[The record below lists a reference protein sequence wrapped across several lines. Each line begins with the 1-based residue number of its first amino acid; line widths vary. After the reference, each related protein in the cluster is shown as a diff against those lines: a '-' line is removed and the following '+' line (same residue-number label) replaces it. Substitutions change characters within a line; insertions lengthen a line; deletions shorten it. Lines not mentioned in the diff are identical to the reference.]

1 VDGGKRT
8 AFSAPIAVEYL
19 LAGHGVHGREAS
31 TSLYQPAGQIVQLP
45 SGNPPN
51 LQTKMIGAGN
61 QTQLGTATAG
71 CTGVAV
77 AYQGTRTGLHPARQ
91 VQSSGSL
98 LPAGDVAFVGQS
110 RHVDESLA
118 ATTVEN
124 LSAEQ
129 SVHAAGPMVSL
140 KDPAGQACHIM
151 FSFRSIPHG
160 SHRKSTSIE
169 ARTGDGQKP
178 CMAHRRHQ

>member
-8 AFSAPIAVEYL
+8 AFSAPIAVEYV

-51 LQTKMIGAGN
+51 LQTKMIADN

-71 CTGVAV
+71 CTGVWQIAV

-129 SVHAAGPMVSL
+129 SVHAAGPVVSL
-140 KDPAGQACHIM
+140 KDPAGHPWHNDAPPGPSYPGTHEQL
-151 FSFRSIPHG
+151 
-160 SHRKSTSIE
+160 STPQLVFFE
-169 ARTGDGQKP
+169 FGGQLRP
-178 CMAHRRHQ
+178 